1 MFKKHKPAFTVTIA
15 RGALESIFDECD
27 QFDSHETGGRLIGSY
42 ERMGD
47 QYNVRLLGVI
57 GPGPHAERSATSFF
71 QDGEYQERIFRSLE
85 EKLPEIEHLGNWHTH
100 HVNGLATLSSGD
112 KATYARIVNHDKH
125 NIDFFYALLVVRKT
139 PSRRQR
145 YQIKHYF
152 FRRNM
157 DVIYELAD
165 DDVQVVDVP
174 AIWSRRHERE
184 PSLAQASPENKTL
197 HSANPERIKDKEFFS
212 DFHLRFR
219 PLFSARAGAFYW
231 KGSLDLVGD
240 TTVDVV
246 ALEAADEGVCRYSI
260 TASSS
265 TAVLANLLNTYP
277 DGTFKS
283 ARHAVDHLKNWL
295 NNALYASKKTEEAVK

>member
-1 MFKKHKPAFTVTIA
+1 MFRKHKPPFRVTIA

-42 ERMGD
+42 ERISD

-85 EKLPEIEHLGNWHTH
+85 EKLPEMEHLGNWHTH

-112 KATYARIVNHDKH
+112 KATYTRIVNHHKH

-139 PSRRQR
+139 PSRRLR

-184 PSLAQASPENKTL
+184 PSSVPAPPQRLPRQN
-197 HSANPERIKDKEFFS
+197 ANPERAKDQEFFT
-212 DFHLRFR
+212 DFYPRFK
-219 PLFSARAGAFYW
+219 PLFSARAGTFYW
-231 KGSLDLVGD
+231 KGPLDLVDG

-246 ALEAADEGVCRYSI
+246 AMETGDEGTCRYL
-260 TASSS
+260 TTAASSPDILGEMLK
-265 TAVLANLLNTYP
+265 AYP
-277 DGTFKS
+277 TETFKS
-283 ARHAVDHLKNWL
+283 ARHAIHHLKEWL
-295 NNALYASKKTEEAVK
+295 NHVLYDSKKAQEAK